1 MTTYRVCCFLRRFG
15 AASNEPSEAV
25 RDVFQAYV
33 TDAGGVIGEEA
44 LRRLLREVQGET
56 DDAAAAK
63 EVMAFAAEQRLLKKG
78 GLTAEGFHR
87 WLCSDANAA
96 IDPRRGVYQDM
107 ASPLSHYF
115 IYTGHNSYLTGNQLS
130 SGCSERPIV
139 KALLDGVRVIE
150 LDLWPN
156 AAKDQVEQSVVVD
169 ELVSDDDDDGGCA
182 CRTWTSPVE
191 LNKCLEAIKEHAF
204 TASPYPVILTLEDH
218 LTPDLQAK
226 VAKVPYVSL
235 LPHASMSPCKA
246 LTKQPAYLLSM
257 QMIKETFE
265 DMLFVS
271 ESESMAEFP
280 SPDELKGRII
290 ISTKPPKE
298 YLQTKSGKE
307 EAADEKDEEGIDG
320 ETEKKARQGTD
331 NEYKRLI
338 AIQLTRRKHDMDQ
351 DLKVDPDKVSR
362 LSLGEKAYEKAI
374 VTHGAHII
382 RFTQRN
388 LLRIFPRS
396 TRITSSNYNPMM
408 GWRYGVQMVAA
419 NMQGH
424 GRKLW
429 LTQGMFRANGG
440 CGYVKKPDIL
450 MNSDPDKLFDPRAD
464 LPVKTT
470 LKVTVYMG
478 DGWRFDFRKTHF
490 DKCSPPDFYARVGI
504 AGVAADTRMEQT
516 KVMMDSW
523 IPAWD
528 HEFEFRLAVPELAL
542 LRVEVHESDNHQKDE
557 FGGQTCLPVWELRPG
572 IRSVRLCDQKGQT
585 LRSVKL
591 LMRFEFFPSS
601 STK

>member
-1 MTTYRVCCFLRRFG
+1 MTTYRVCCFLRRFR

-25 RDVFQAYV
+25 RDVFQAY
-33 TDAGGVIGEEA
+33 TDGTGVIGEEA
-44 LRRLLREVQGET
+44 LRRFLREVQGEA
-56 DDAAAAK
+56 DDAGAVEAAAK
-63 EVMAFAAEQRLLKKG
+63 ELMALLKKG

-96 IDPRRGVYQDM
+96 LDPRRGVYQDLGL
-107 ASPLSHYF
+107 PLSHYF

-156 AAKDQVEQSVVVD
+156 AAKDEVEV
-169 ELVSDDDDDGGCA
+169 LHG
-182 CRTWTSPVE
+182 RTWTSPVE
-191 LNKCLEAIKEHAF
+191 LNKCLEAVKEHAF
-204 TASPYPVILTLEDH
+204 TTSPYPVILTLEDH

-226 VAKVPYVSL
+226 VAK
-235 LPHASMSPCKA
+235 
-246 LTKQPAYLLSM
+246 
-257 QMIKETFE
+257 MIKETFG
-265 DMLFVS
+265 DMLYIS
-271 ESESMAEFP
+271 ESETMAEFP
-280 SPDELKGRII
+280 SPEDLKGKII
-290 ISTKPPKE
+290 ISTKAPKE
-298 YLQTKSGKE
+298 YLQSKSGKE
-307 EAADEKDEEGIDG
+307 EAADDKAEEGVWGEEISDDMATARQMSEQYSGKYAAEEAEEEPLDG
-320 ETEKKARQGTD
+320 EAEKKARQGAD

-351 DLKVDPDKVSR
+351 DLKVDPEKVTR
-362 LSLGEKAYEKAI
+362 MSLGEKAYEKAI
-374 VTHGAHII
+374 VSHGPHII
-382 RFTQRN
+382 RVNGFDGCRYQVYAEK
-388 LLRIFPRS
+388 LAADFPPVDAHHVLELQS
-396 TRITSSNYNPMM
+396 VD
-408 GWRYGVQMVAA
+408 GVE
-419 NMQGH
+419 GH

-450 MNSDPDKLFDPRAD
+450 MNSHPDKLFDPRAD
-464 LPVKTT
+464 LPVKTR

-504 AGVAADTRMEQT
+504 AGVAADTRMQQT
-516 KVMMDSW
+516 RVMMDSW
-523 IPAWD
+523 IPTWD
-528 HEFEFRLAVPELAL
+528 HEFEVFPLAVPELAL
-542 LRVEVHESDNHQKDE
+542 LRVEVHESDNHQKDD

-572 IRSVRLCDQKGQT
+572 IRSVRLCDHKGQP

-601 STK
+601 SK

>member
-1 MTTYRVCCFLRRFG
+1 MTTYRVCCFLRRFR
-15 AASNEPSEAV
+15 AASSEPSEAV
-25 RDVFQAYV
+25 ADVFQAY
-33 TDAGGVIGEEA
+33 AGGGVLGEEA
-44 LRRLLREVQGET
+44 LRRFLREVQGL
-56 DDAAAAK
+56 DAAAAEEEAR

-78 GLTAEGFHR
+78 GGGGITAEGFHR

-96 IDPRRGVYQDM
+96 LDPRRGVYQEM
-107 ASPLSHYF
+107 SLPLSHYF

-130 SGCSERPIV
+130 SGCSEAPIV
-139 KALLDGVRVIE
+139 KALHDGVRVIE

-156 AAKDQVEQSVVVD
+156 AAKDDVEV
-169 ELVSDDDDDGGCA
+169 LHGK
-182 CRTWTSPVE
+182 TWTSPVE
-191 LNKCLEAIKEHAF
+191 LPKCLDAIKEHAF
-204 TASPYPVILTLEDH
+204 VSSPYPIILTLEDH
-218 LTPDLQAK
+218 LTPFLQAK
-226 VAKVPYVSL
+226 VAKL
-235 LPHASMSPCKA
+235 I
-246 LTKQPAYLLSM
+246 KQ
-257 QMIKETFE
+257 TFG
-265 DMLFVS
+265 DMLYIS
-271 ESESMAEFP
+271 ETEQMAEFP
-280 SPDELKGRII
+280 SPDDLKGKII
-290 ISTKPPKE
+290 VSTKPPKE
-298 YLQTKSGKE
+298 YLQTKSSKE
-307 EAADEKDEEGIDG
+307 EDKTEAGVWGEEISDYKATAGQVSKQSSEKDMEQAEEEEEEEAVES
-320 ETEKKARQGTD
+320 ETKAQQVAD

-338 AIQLTRRKHDMDQ
+338 AIQLTRRKHDMDL
-351 DLKVDPDKVSR
+351 DLKVDPDRVSR
-362 LSLGEKAYEKAI
+362 LSLGEKAYEKAT
-374 VTHGAHII
+374 VSHGADII

-396 TRITSSNYNPMM
+396 TRITSSNYNPLM

-450 MNSDPDKLFDPRAD
+450 MNTDTEKLFDPRAD
-464 LPVKTT
+464 LPVKTR

-490 DKCSPPDFYARVGI
+490 DRCSPPDFYARVGI

-516 KVMMDSW
+516 RVMMDEW

-528 HEFEFRLAVPELAL
+528 HEFEFPLAVPELAL
-542 LRVEVHESDNHQKDE
+542 LRVEVHESDNHQKDD

-572 IRSVRLCDQKGQT
+572 MRSVRLCDHKGNT

-591 LMRFEFFPSS
+591 LMRFEFFPASS
-601 STK
+601 SSSS

>member
-25 RDVFQAYV
+25 RDVFQAYA
-33 TDAGGVIGEEA
+33 DGGGGVVGEEA
-44 LRRLLREVQGET
+44 LRRFMREVQGVA
-56 DDAAAAK
+56 DDAGAEAAAK

-78 GLTAEGFHR
+78 GGLTAEGFHR

-96 IDPRRGVYQDM
+96 LDPRRGVYQDM
-107 ASPLSHYF
+107 RWPLSHYF

-156 AAKDQVEQSVVVD
+156 AAKDQVEV
-169 ELVSDDDDDGGCA
+169 LHG
-182 CRTWTSPVE
+182 RTWTSPVE
-191 LNKCLEAIKEHAF
+191 LIKCLEAIKEHAF
-204 TASPYPVILTLEDH
+204 ATSPYPVILTLEDH

-226 VAKVPYVSL
+226 VAKML
-235 LPHASMSPCKA
+235 
-246 LTKQPAYLLSM
+246 
-257 QMIKETFE
+257 KETFG
-265 DMLFVS
+265 DMLYIS
-271 ESESMAEFP
+271 ESESMSEFP
-280 SPDELKGRII
+280 SPDDLKGKII

-298 YLQTKSGKE
+298 YLQTKSSKE
-307 EAADEKDEEGIDG
+307 EQADDDDRAEEGVWGEEISDDKATARKMSEQYSGKYAEEGDEEQMEG
-320 ETEKKARQGTD
+320 EAEKKARQGAD

-338 AIQLTRRKHDMDQ
+338 AIQLTRRKHDMDV
-351 DLKVDPDKVSR
+351 DLKVDPDKVTR

-396 TRITSSNYNPMM
+396 TRITSSNYNPVM

-450 MNSDPDKLFDPRAD
+450 MNSDPEKLFDPRAD
-464 LPVKTT
+464 LPVKTR

-516 KVMMDSW
+516 KVMMDRW
-523 IPAWD
+523 IPTWD
-528 HEFEFRLAVPELAL
+528 HEFGEFPLAAPELAL
-542 LRVEVHESDNHQKDE
+542 LRVEVHESDNHQKDD

-572 IRSVRLCDQKGQT
+572 IRSVRLSDHKGQT

-601 STK
+601 SSK

>member
-1 MTTYRVCCFLRRFG
+1 M
-15 AASNEPSEAV
+15 
-25 RDVFQAYV
+25 
-33 TDAGGVIGEEA
+33 
-44 LRRLLREVQGET
+44 VQ
-56 DDAAAAK
+56 
-63 EVMAFAAEQRLLKKG
+63 
-78 GLTAEGFHR
+78 
-87 WLCSDANAA
+87 
-96 IDPRRGVYQDM
+96 VYQDM
-107 ASPLSHYF
+107 GSPLSHYF

-156 AAKDQVEQSVVVD
+156 TAKNDVEV
-169 ELVSDDDDDGGCA
+169 LHG
-182 CRTWTSPVE
+182 RTLTSPVE
-191 LNKCLEAIKEHAF
+191 LNKCLDAIKEHAF
-204 TASPYPVILTLEDH
+204 AASPYPVILTLEDH

-226 VAKVPYVSL
+226 VAKML
-235 LPHASMSPCKA
+235 KD
-246 LTKQPAYLLSM
+246 
-257 QMIKETFE
+257 TFR
-265 DMLFVS
+265 DMLYIS
-271 ESESMAEFP
+271 ESENMAEFP
-280 SPDELKGRII
+280 SPDYLKGKII

-307 EAADEKDEEGIDG
+307 EETAEDRAEEGVWGEEISDDKATALQMSEQYSGKYGAEEAEEEPPDG
-320 ETEKKARQGTD
+320 EAEKKARQGAD

-351 DLKVDPDKVSR
+351 DLKVDPEKVTR

-374 VTHGAHII
+374 VSHGAHII

-396 TRITSSNYNPMM
+396 TRITSSNYNPLM

-464 LPVKTT
+464 LPVKTR

-490 DKCSPPDFYARVGI
+490 DKCSPPDFYARVGV

-516 KVMMDSW
+516 RVMMDSW
-523 IPAWD
+523 IPTWD
-528 HEFEFRLAVPELAL
+528 REFEFPLAVPELAL
-542 LRVEVHESDNHQKDE
+542 LRVEVHESDNHQKDD

-572 IRSVRLCDQKGQT
+572 IRSVRLCDHKGQP

-601 STK
+601 SSSK

>member
-1 MTTYRVCCFLRRFG
+1 MTTYRVCCFLRRFR

-25 RDVFQAYV
+25 RDVFQAY
-33 TDAGGVIGEEA
+33 TDGGGVVGEEA

-56 DDAAAAK
+56 DAGAEAAAK

-96 IDPRRGVYQDM
+96 LDPRRGDM
-107 ASPLSHYF
+107 GSPLSHYF

-156 AAKDQVEQSVVVD
+156 TAKNDVEV
-169 ELVSDDDDDGGCA
+169 LHG
-182 CRTWTSPVE
+182 RTLTSPVE
-191 LNKCLEAIKEHAF
+191 LNKCLDAIKEHAF
-204 TASPYPVILTLEDH
+204 AASPYPVILTLEDH

-226 VAKVPYVSL
+226 VAKML
-235 LPHASMSPCKA
+235 KD
-246 LTKQPAYLLSM
+246 
-257 QMIKETFE
+257 TFR
-265 DMLFVS
+265 DMLYIS
-271 ESESMAEFP
+271 ESENMAEFP
-280 SPDELKGRII
+280 SPDYLKGKII

-307 EAADEKDEEGIDG
+307 EETAEDRAEEGVWGEEISDDKATALQMSEQYSGKYGAEEAEEEPPDG
-320 ETEKKARQGTD
+320 EAEKKARQGAD

-351 DLKVDPDKVSR
+351 DLKVDPEKVTR

-374 VTHGAHII
+374 VSHGAHII

-396 TRITSSNYNPMM
+396 TRITSSNYNPLM

-464 LPVKTT
+464 LPVKTR

-490 DKCSPPDFYARVGI
+490 DKCSPPDFYARVGV

-516 KVMMDSW
+516 RVMMDSW
-523 IPAWD
+523 IPTWD
-528 HEFEFRLAVPELAL
+528 REFEFPLAVPELAL
-542 LRVEVHESDNHQKDE
+542 LRVEVHESDNHQKDD

-572 IRSVRLCDQKGQT
+572 IRSVRLCDHKGQP

-601 STK
+601 SSSK

>member
-25 RDVFQAYV
+25 RDVFHAYA
-33 TDAGGVIGEEA
+33 DGGGGVVGEEA
-44 LRRLLREVQGET
+44 LRRFMREVQGVA
-56 DDAAAAK
+56 DDAGAEAAAK

-78 GLTAEGFHR
+78 GGLTAEGFHR

-96 IDPRRGVYQDM
+96 LDPRRGVYQDM
-107 ASPLSHYF
+107 GSPLSHYF

-156 AAKDQVEQSVVVD
+156 AAKDQVEV
-169 ELVSDDDDDGGCA
+169 LHG
-182 CRTWTSPVE
+182 RTWTSPVE
-191 LNKCLEAIKEHAF
+191 LIKCLEAIKEHAF
-204 TASPYPVILTLEDH
+204 ATSPYPVILTLEDH

-226 VAKVPYVSL
+226 VAKML
-235 LPHASMSPCKA
+235 
-246 LTKQPAYLLSM
+246 
-257 QMIKETFE
+257 KETFG
-265 DMLFVS
+265 DMLYIS
-271 ESESMAEFP
+271 ESESMSEFP
-280 SPDELKGRII
+280 SPDDLKGKII

-298 YLQTKSGKE
+298 YLQTKSSKE
-307 EAADEKDEEGIDG
+307 EQADDDDKAEEGVWGEEISDDKATARQMSEQYSGKYAEEGDEEQMEG
-320 ETEKKARQGTD
+320 EAEKKARQGAD

-338 AIQLTRRKHDMDQ
+338 AIQLTRRKHDMDV
-351 DLKVDPDKVSR
+351 DLKVDPDKVTR

-396 TRITSSNYNPMM
+396 TRITSSNYNPVM

-450 MNSDPDKLFDPRAD
+450 MNGDPEKLFDPRAD
-464 LPVKTT
+464 LPVKTR

-523 IPAWD
+523 IPTWD
-528 HEFEFRLAVPELAL
+528 HEFGEFPLAVPELAL
-542 LRVEVHESDNHQKDE
+542 LRVEVHESDNHQKDD

-572 IRSVRLCDQKGQT
+572 IRSVRLSDHKGQT

-601 STK
+601 SE

>member
-1 MTTYRVCCFLRRFG
+1 MTTYRVCCFLRRFR

-25 RDVFQAYV
+25 RDVFQAY
-33 TDAGGVIGEEA
+33 TDGAGVVREEA
-44 LRRLLREVQGET
+44 LRRFMREVQGET
-56 DDAAAAK
+56 TDAGAEAAAR

-87 WLCSDANAA
+87 WLCHNANAA
-96 IDPRRGVYQDM
+96 LDPRRGVYQDM
-107 ASPLSHYF
+107 GSPLSHYF

-156 AAKDQVEQSVVVD
+156 AAKDQVEV
-169 ELVSDDDDDGGCA
+169 LHG
-182 CRTWTSPVE
+182 RTWTSPVE
-191 LNKCLEAIKEHAF
+191 LIKCLEAIKEHAF
-204 TASPYPVILTLEDH
+204 TSSPYPVILTLEDH

-226 VAKVPYVSL
+226 VAKML
-235 LPHASMSPCKA
+235 
-246 LTKQPAYLLSM
+246 
-257 QMIKETFE
+257 KETFG
-265 DMLFVS
+265 DMLYIS
-271 ESESMAEFP
+271 ESENMEEFP
-280 SPDELKGRII
+280 SPDELKGKVI

-298 YLQTKSGKE
+298 YLQTKSHKE
-307 EAADEKDEEGIDG
+307 EAAADKAEEGVWGEEISDDRAPSRQMSEQYSGKYEAEEAGEEEPPDG
-320 ETEKKARQGTD
+320 EAEKKARQGAD

-338 AIQLTRRKHDMDQ
+338 AIQLTRRKHDMDE
-351 DLKVDPDKVSR
+351 DLKVDPEKVTR
-362 LSLGEKAYEKAI
+362 MSLGEKAYEKAI
-374 VTHGAHII
+374 VSHGAHII

-408 GWRYGVQMVAA
+408 GWRYGAQMVAA

-450 MNSDPDKLFDPRAD
+450 MNSDPDKLFDPTAD
-464 LPVKTT
+464 LPVKTR

-516 KVMMDSW
+516 RVMMDSW
-523 IPAWD
+523 IPTWD
-528 HEFEFRLAVPELAL
+528 HEFGEFPLAVPELAL
-542 LRVEVHESDNHQKDE
+542 LRVEVHESDNHQKDD

-572 IRSVRLCDQKGQT
+572 IRSVRLCDHKGQP

-591 LMRFEFFPSS
+591 LMRFKFFPSS
-601 STK
+601 SK

>member
-1 MTTYRVCCFLRRFG
+1 MTTYRVCCFLRRFR

-25 RDVFQAYV
+25 RDVFQAY
-33 TDAGGVIGEEA
+33 TDGGGVVGEEA

-56 DDAAAAK
+56 DAGAEAAAK

-96 IDPRRGVYQDM
+96 LDPRRGVYQDM
-107 ASPLSHYF
+107 GSPLSHYF

-156 AAKDQVEQSVVVD
+156 TAKNDVEV
-169 ELVSDDDDDGGCA
+169 LHG
-182 CRTWTSPVE
+182 RTLTSPVE
-191 LNKCLEAIKEHAF
+191 LNKCLDAIKEHAF
-204 TASPYPVILTLEDH
+204 AASPYPVILTLEDH

-226 VAKVPYVSL
+226 VAKML
-235 LPHASMSPCKA
+235 KD
-246 LTKQPAYLLSM
+246 
-257 QMIKETFE
+257 TFR
-265 DMLFVS
+265 DMLYIS
-271 ESESMAEFP
+271 ESENMAEFP
-280 SPDELKGRII
+280 SPDYLKGKII

-307 EAADEKDEEGIDG
+307 EEAAEDRAEEEPPDG
-320 ETEKKARQGTD
+320 EAEKKARQGAD

-351 DLKVDPDKVSR
+351 DLKVDPEKVTR

-374 VTHGAHII
+374 VSHGAHII

-396 TRITSSNYNPMM
+396 TRITSSNYNPLM
-408 GWRYGVQMVAA
+408 GWRYGVQMAAA

-464 LPVKTT
+464 LPVKTR

-490 DKCSPPDFYARVGI
+490 DKCSPPDFYARVGV

-516 KVMMDSW
+516 RVMMDSW
-523 IPAWD
+523 IPTWD
-528 HEFEFRLAVPELAL
+528 CEFEFPLAVPELAL
-542 LRVEVHESDNHQKDE
+542 LRVEVHESDNHQKDD

-572 IRSVRLCDQKGQT
+572 IRSVRLCDHKGQP

-601 STK
+601 SSNSK

>member
-156 AAKDQVEQSVVVD
+156 AAKDQVEV
-169 ELVSDDDDDGGCA
+169 LHG
-182 CRTWTSPVE
+182 RTWTSPVE

-226 VAKVPYVSL
+226 VAK
-235 LPHASMSPCKA
+235 
-246 LTKQPAYLLSM
+246 
-257 QMIKETFE
+257 MIKETFE

-307 EAADEKDEEGIDG
+307 EAADEKDEEGVWGEEISDDKTTARQMSDQYSRKYAEEGDEEQIDG

>member
-1 MTTYRVCCFLRRFG
+1 MTTYRVCCFLRRFR

-25 RDVFQAYV
+25 RDVFQAY
-33 TDAGGVIGEEA
+33 TDGGGVVGEEA

-56 DDAAAAK
+56 DAGAEAAAK

-96 IDPRRGVYQDM
+96 LDPRRGVYQDM
-107 ASPLSHYF
+107 GSPLSHYF

-156 AAKDQVEQSVVVD
+156 TAKNDVEV
-169 ELVSDDDDDGGCA
+169 LHG
-182 CRTWTSPVE
+182 RTLTSPVE
-191 LNKCLEAIKEHAF
+191 LNKCLDAIKEHAF
-204 TASPYPVILTLEDH
+204 AASPYPVILTLEDH

-226 VAKVPYVSL
+226 GA
-235 LPHASMSPCKA
+235 
-246 LTKQPAYLLSM
+246 
-257 QMIKETFE
+257 
-265 DMLFVS
+265 
-271 ESESMAEFP
+271 
-280 SPDELKGRII
+280 
-290 ISTKPPKE
+290 
-298 YLQTKSGKE
+298 
-307 EAADEKDEEGIDG
+307 
-320 ETEKKARQGTD
+320 D

-351 DLKVDPDKVSR
+351 DLKVDPEKVTR

-374 VTHGAHII
+374 VSHGAHII

-396 TRITSSNYNPMM
+396 TRITSSNYNPLM

-464 LPVKTT
+464 LPVKTR

-490 DKCSPPDFYARVGI
+490 DKCSPPDFYARVGV

-516 KVMMDSW
+516 RVMMDSW
-523 IPAWD
+523 IPTWD
-528 HEFEFRLAVPELAL
+528 REFEFPLAVPELAL
-542 LRVEVHESDNHQKDE
+542 LRVEVHESDNHQKDD

-572 IRSVRLCDQKGQT
+572 IRSVRLCDHKGQP

-601 STK
+601 SSSK

>member
-1 MTTYRVCCFLRRFG
+1 MTTYRVCCFLRRFR

-25 RDVFQAYV
+25 RDVFQAY
-33 TDAGGVIGEEA
+33 TDGGGVVGEEA

-56 DDAAAAK
+56 DAGAEAAAK

-96 IDPRRGVYQDM
+96 LDPRRGVYQDM
-107 ASPLSHYF
+107 GWPLSHYF
-115 IYTGHNSYLTGNQLS
+115 IYSGHNSYLTGNQLS

-156 AAKDQVEQSVVVD
+156 ATKDEVEV
-169 ELVSDDDDDGGCA
+169 LHG
-182 CRTWTSPVE
+182 RTWTSPVE
-191 LNKCLEAIKEHAF
+191 LNKCLDAIKEHAF
-204 TASPYPVILTLEDH
+204 VASPYPVILTLEDH

-226 VAKVPYVSL
+226 VAKML
-235 LPHASMSPCKA
+235 
-246 LTKQPAYLLSM
+246 KQ
-257 QMIKETFE
+257 TFG
-265 DMLFVS
+265 DMLYIS

-280 SPDELKGRII
+280 SPDDLKGKVI

-307 EAADEKDEEGIDG
+307 EAEDRAEEEGVWGEEISDGKATARQMSEQGSGKYGAEEAEEEPLDG
-320 ETEKKARQGTD
+320 EAEKKARQQGAD
-331 NEYKRLI
+331 SEYNRLI

-351 DLKVDPDKVSR
+351 DLKVDPDKVTR
-362 LSLGEKAYEKAI
+362 LSLGEKAYGKAI
-374 VTHGAHII
+374 VSHGAHII

-396 TRITSSNYNPMM
+396 TRITSSNYNPLM

-450 MNSDPDKLFDPRAD
+450 MNSDPGKLFDPRAD
-464 LPVKTT
+464 LPVKTR

-490 DKCSPPDFYARVGI
+490 DKCSPPDFYARVGLTLTVCD
-504 AGVAADTRMEQT
+504 AF
-516 KVMMDSW
+516 S
-523 IPAWD
+523 
-528 HEFEFRLAVPELAL
+528 
-542 LRVEVHESDNHQKDE
+542 NHL
-557 FGGQTCLPVWELRPG
+557 T
-572 IRSVRLCDQKGQT
+572 S
-585 LRSVKL
+585 
-591 LMRFEFFPSS
+591 
-601 STK
+601 